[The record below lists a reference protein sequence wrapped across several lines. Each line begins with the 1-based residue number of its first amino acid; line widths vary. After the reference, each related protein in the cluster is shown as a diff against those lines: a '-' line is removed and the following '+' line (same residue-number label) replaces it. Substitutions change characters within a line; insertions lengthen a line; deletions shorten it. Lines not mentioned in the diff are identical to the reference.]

1 MSDPAL
7 TYRLFN
13 NKEFSEAACAKNFRS
28 ERPGVPLAESP
39 TDQGRQV
46 QLEGA
51 RIIEYDVK

>member
-46 QLEGA
+46 QGA